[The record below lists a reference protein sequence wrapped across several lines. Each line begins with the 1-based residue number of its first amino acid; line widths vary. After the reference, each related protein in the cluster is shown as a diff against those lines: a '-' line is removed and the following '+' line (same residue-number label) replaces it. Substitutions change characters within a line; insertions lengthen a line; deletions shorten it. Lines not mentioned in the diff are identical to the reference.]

1 MLLRRF
7 VLVLP
12 VLAACATVR
21 PVAAPV
27 NFIPQRNPRI
37 VWVTAQ
43 SGEVIPVMR
52 PSIQG
57 DTLLGQWQ
65 GTSERVRLPL
75 PQIQM
80 ISARQPDRTRTALLV
95 AGATALAGFIVWR
108 AIEGG
113 NGPGICFYE
122 PGPGTFC
129 R

>member
-1 MLLRRF
+1 MQVRHVMLF
-7 VLVLP
+7 LP
-12 VLAACATVR
+12 ILGACATVR

-27 NFIPQRNPRI
+27 NFIPQQNPQI

-52 PSIQG
+52 PSVQG

-80 ISARQPDRTRTALLV
+80 VSARQPDRTRTALLV
-95 AGATALAGFIVWR
+95 VGASALAGFIVWR

-113 NGPGICFYE
+113 SGSGICFYE